1 MILLRQ
7 KTFKGKRESGSNVGL
22 TEYYGLWQ
30 RCVSGDNH
38 TSCTS
43 LTCGM
48 FIYTA
53 AEKRLF
59 SIKNVVIN
67 LDSATIKWN
76 GQFTN
81 YHGKIPMKM
90 KLV

>member
-1 MILLRQ
+1 MTHLQWDIDTL
-7 KTFKGKRESGSNVGL
+7 
-22 TEYYGLWQ
+22 
-30 RCVSGDNH
+30 
-38 TSCTS
+38 
-43 LTCGM
+43 
-48 FIYTA
+48 A

-81 YHGKIPMKM
+81 YHGKNRQGLKADYIFFIQCGQHDPTQTENF
-90 KLV
+90 

>member
-1 MILLRQ
+1 MTHLQWDIDTL
-7 KTFKGKRESGSNVGL
+7 
-22 TEYYGLWQ
+22 
-30 RCVSGDNH
+30 
-38 TSCTS
+38 
-43 LTCGM
+43 
-48 FIYTA
+48 A

-81 YHGKIPMKM
+81 YHGKNR
-90 KLV
+90 

>member
-1 MILLRQ
+1 MGYLH
-7 KTFKGKRESGSNVGL
+7 N
-22 TEYYGLWQ
+22 
-30 RCVSGDNH
+30 
-38 TSCTS
+38 
-43 LTCGM
+43 
-48 FIYTA
+48 A

-81 YHGKIPMKM
+81 YHGKNR
-90 KLV
+90 

>member
-1 MILLRQ
+1 MHINERFP
-7 KTFKGKRESGSNVGL
+7 KWVTIWS
-22 TEYYGLWQ
+22 
-30 RCVSGDNH
+30 
-38 TSCTS
+38 S
-43 LTCGM
+43 LQLSEDEIWPHLQWDFDTL
-48 FIYTA
+48 A

-81 YHGKIPMKM
+81 YHGKNR
-90 KLV
+90 

>member
-1 MILLRQ
+1 MENKFLSEDDSTSICPNSQQMRHNLI
-7 KTFKGKRESGSNVGL
+7 FKDEIWPHFTMGYLHN
-22 TEYYGLWQ
+22 
-30 RCVSGDNH
+30 
-38 TSCTS
+38 
-43 LTCGM
+43 
-48 FIYTA
+48 A

-81 YHGKIPMKM
+81 YHGKNR
-90 KLV
+90 